1 MIFPNSNNQETTT
14 PMLLPQHSITILFKA
29 ANLHTNH
36 LIHISH
42 HNTKQT
48 FCSSTLLVLDTWVS
62 SKSTFLPKETTNNLM
77 EDSKCAALM
86 CDWRDYLRGENGD
99 IFEIIKRAIMVA
111 ASDQPTEFQSRRH
124 KIALILLSDELIKHY
139 ECDKCQKQSPKV
151 SHEMEDETKLVSEVL
166 SSSVLCKE
174 EVWERNNSHGK
185 PPMEKQIVPTCKQQR
200 PTMAIKLKLN
210 TETKFQIQK
219 GPVTPEE
226 KVDDLGDTVAEVLK
240 MKKILDKSGD
250 ESQSELVVCELLKML
265 QSMELS
271 MKTLEATMIGRTV
284 SALKKHSS
292 EKVCR
297 IAVTL
302 MKSWKRKVD
311 EWLKKESNDVKLTSS
326 QLVKPTNLN
335 MNTERKL
342 EGSEKSFKDWK
353 WRSNG
358 LVGESGSS
366 KEKAARRV

>member
-1 MIFPNSNNQETTT
+1 
-14 PMLLPQHSITILFKA
+14 
-29 ANLHTNH
+29 
-36 LIHISH
+36 
-42 HNTKQT
+42 
-48 FCSSTLLVLDTWVS
+48 
-62 SKSTFLPKETTNNLM
+62 M

-86 CDWRDYLRGENGD
+86 CDWSAYLRGENGD

-124 KIALILLSDELIKHY
+124 KIAQILFSNELIKHY
-139 ECDKCQKQSPKV
+139 ECDNCQKQSPKV

-166 SSSVLCKE
+166 SNSVLSKE

-200 PTMAIKLKLN
+200 TMAKWN

-219 GPVTPEE
+219 GSVTSEE
-226 KVDDLGDTVAEVLK
+226 KIDDLGDNEGVAEVLK
-240 MKKILDKSGD
+240 IKKILDKSGD

-271 MKTLEATMIGRTV
+271 MKTLKATMIGRTV

-297 IAVTL
+297 IAATL

-326 QLVKPTNLN
+326 QQVKPTNLN
-335 MNTERKL
+335 MNAERKL
-342 EGSEKSFKDWK
+342 EDSKKVSKIGNGGVMDLLERLEAANRKLQEGFEIVENMHKK
-353 WRSNG
+353 RRIQMTRSMNTIE
-358 LVGESGSS
+358 ESSMGG
-366 KEKAARRV
+366 AYCFPQLFN